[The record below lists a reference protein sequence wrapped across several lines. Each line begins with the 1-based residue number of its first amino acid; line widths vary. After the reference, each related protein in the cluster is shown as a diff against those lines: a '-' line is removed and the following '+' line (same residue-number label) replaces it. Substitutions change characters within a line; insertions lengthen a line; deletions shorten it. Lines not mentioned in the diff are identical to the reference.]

1 MQKVRMLPLLENT
14 KKLTSNASEPFLYE
28 NTLDPLWYTVN
39 P

>member
-1 MQKVRMLPLLENT
+1 MQTAQMLPLQENT
-14 KKLTSNASEPFLYE
+14 KKLTSNSPGPFPYE